1 MYILR
6 INTEKL
12 VETKK
17 ERKFRMEKVLF
28 VLMALC
34 LCQGSLGQLCRCPRG
49 EIWNN
54 CASCDPE
61 ATCQNRIPEAPGICP
76 AVCQQ
81 RCECDSKNGLIR
93 DQISGACVPIDKCP
107 GCSRG
112 EIWNE
117 CASCTPEPTCQNR
130 TSQIPKICP
139 DVCYPRCECD
149 ANAGF
154 IRDAIS
160 GQCIP
165 REQCPGKRCPRGEIW
180 NNCASCD
187 PEATCQNRIP
197 EAPGICPAVCQQ
209 RCECDS
215 KNGLIRDQISGACV
229 PIDKCPGCSRGEIWN
244 ECASCNPEPTC
255 QNRTSQIPKIC
266 PDVCYPRCECDANA
280 GFIRDAISG
289 QCIPREQCPGQCG
302 PLEVLNECASPC
314 APERTCRNQSPD
326 VPDSCI
332 LPCEQR
338 CECDEKRGLIRDE
351 ETGKCIDIRKCQAG
365 HCGPLEVFN
374 ECASPCVP
382 ERTCQRQSP
391 IGPDACILSCEQ
403 RCECDEKQ
411 GLIRDEESG
420 NCIDIGKCQGRCGPL
435 EVFNECASP
444 CLPERTCQ
452 YQFPVAPKVCILS
465 CEQRCECDRNQGL
478 IRDKQSGECIDI
490 GKCEDR
496 CSRNQFWGCRRCCPE
511 ATCDNPNPPP
521 CSRPC
526 PKICINECLCNK
538 GYVRNTRTGEC
549 VLSRQCPRLVG

>member
-34 LCQGSLGQLCRCPRG
+34 LCQGSLGQLC
-49 EIWNN
+49 
-54 CASCDPE
+54 
-61 ATCQNRIPEAPGICP
+61 
-76 AVCQQ
+76 
-81 RCECDSKNGLIR
+81 
-93 DQISGACVPIDKCP
+93 
-107 GCSRG
+107 
-112 EIWNE
+112 
-117 CASCTPEPTCQNR
+117 
-130 TSQIPKICP
+130 
-139 DVCYPRCECD
+139 
-149 ANAGF
+149 
-154 IRDAIS
+154 
-160 GQCIP
+160 
-165 REQCPGKRCPRGEIW
+165 RCPRGEIW

-420 NCIDIGKCQGRCGPL
+420 NCIDIGKCQ
-435 EVFNECASP
+435 
-444 CLPERTCQ
+444 
-452 YQFPVAPKVCILS
+452 
-465 CEQRCECDRNQGL
+465 
-478 IRDKQSGECIDI
+478 
-490 GKCEDR
+490 
-496 CSRNQFWGCRRCCPE
+496 
-511 ATCDNPNPPP
+511 
-521 CSRPC
+521 
-526 PKICINECLCNK
+526 
-538 GYVRNTRTGEC
+538 
-549 VLSRQCPRLVG
+549 